1 MTIDE
6 QQKYIEDEIC
16 YKMIGICDDG
26 YCTDDNCPVM
36 EIQQSL
42 TELKKLRAEKAGD

>member
-6 QQKYIEDEIC
+6 QWKHIEDKIC

-26 YCTDDNCPVM
+26 YCKDNNCPVM
-36 EIQQSL
+36 KIHQSL
-42 TELKKLRAEKAGD
+42 TELKKLREEKAGD